1 MIRRLIKQLRS
12 QSYLQLNSRDAYSKW
27 AASYPPLPHNV
38 LMEVE
43 QETMLS
49 VMPELRDKTVLDLAC
64 GTGRY
69 ALIAQEQGARYVLGI
84 DDSFEMLKMSPL
96 AQIACGSMT
105 QIPLTDGC
113 MDVVICGLAVGHSP
127 DLYEILTEIARVL
140 VDDGQ
145 AIISDF
151 HPFLYLSGARRTFTQ
166 ANVTFEVEHYPHLYE
181 TLHDGAQ
188 QAGLT
193 IETIKEPQ
201 LTGQKSPVVIV
212 YVLRKSI

>member
-43 QETMLS
+43 QATMLS
-49 VMPELRDKTVLDLAC
+49 VMPELRDKAVLDLAC

-69 ALIAQEQGARYVLGI
+69 ALIAQEQGATVVIGI

-96 AQIACGSMT
+96 VQVASGSMI
-105 QIPLTDGC
+105 QIPLTDSC
-113 MDVVICGLAVGHSP
+113 MDVVICGLAVGHNP
-127 DLYEILTEIARVL
+127 DLYGILNEIGRVL
-140 VDDGQ
+140 VDDGR

-181 TLHDGAQ
+181 TLHDAAQ

-193 IETIKEPQ
+193 IETIKEPR
-201 LTGQKSPVVIV
+201 LTGQETPVVIV